1 MAPMNSRP
9 GIICVRLAAFVAAAL
24 LAFAFAPH
32 LSHPS
37 FAQGLPSEKDPG
49 PPPDLEPGDGPP
61 LEADTPETSPGKVP
75 AGQTGLKVPRF
86 ASLRSGEVNVRTGP
100 GTRYPV
106 EWIFVKRG
114 MPIEITAEFGVWRRV
129 TDGQG
134 GEGWV
139 HRSMLSGK
147 RAGIVSVK
155 SATIRR
161 RAETDASPV
170 AKTEQGVI
178 VDVRVCKDRWCEVQ
192 VQGFRGWMPEGS
204 LWGVYPD
211 EIIK

>member
-1 MAPMNSRP
+1 MAPMKP
-9 GIICVRLAAFVAAAL
+9 GPGTICARAAAAVIAAL
-24 LAFAFAPH
+24 LFTVAPGIS
-32 LSHPS
+32 SHPS
-37 FAQGLPSEKDPG
+37 FAQGLPNEKEPG

-61 LEADTPETSPGKVP
+61 LEADTPETGPGKVP
-75 AGQTGLKVPRF
+75 PGQTGLKVPRF

-114 MPIEITAEFGVWRRV
+114 LPIEITAEFGVWRRV

-147 RAGIVSVK
+147 RSGIVSVK
-155 SATIRR
+155 SETIRR
-161 RAETDASPV
+161 RASDDASAV
-170 AKTEQGVI
+170 AKAEQGVI
-178 VDVRVCKDRWCEVQ
+178 VDVRACKDRWCEVQ

-204 LWGVYPD
+204 LWGVYPN